1 MSLFTPEELEELR
14 RADEAIERGFHLTNE
29 ELAESRE
36 RDRESVLDQMD
47 GKTRRV
53 AERNKAYYAANR
65 ERLAERRKAYYEANR
80 ERLAEYQKAYREAN
94 RERLAERQKA
104 YREANRERLAERQ
117 KAYREANRERLA
129 ERRKVYYEANRENL
143 AVRWKGA
150 ALRRLRTLAG
160 WSQYELARR
169 SGVSQPMISLY
180 ETGAMP
186 FDPSIFEPV
195 LPGLSASLE
204 GGPAITDKEVDT

>member
-14 RADEAIERGFHLTNE
+14 RADEAIEREFCWTNE

-47 GKTRRV
+47 GKSRRL
-53 AERNKAYYAANR
+53 AERNKAYR
-65 ERLAERRKAYYEANR
+65 EANR
-80 ERLAEYQKAYREAN
+80 EKLAEYQKAYREAN
-94 RERLAERQKA
+94 REKLTE
-104 YREANRERLAERQ
+104 
-117 KAYREANRERLA
+117 
-129 ERRKVYYEANRENL
+129 
-143 AVRWKGA
+143 RWKGA
-150 ALRRLRTLAG
+150 ALRRLRKLAG
-160 WSQYELARR
+160 CSQKELSRR
-169 SGVSQPMISLY
+169 SGVSQPTISLY
-180 ETGAMP
+180 ETGAVP